1 MFGDAMSDTRTP
13 SWRVATDLTGKTVV
27 VTGCASG
34 IGRETARLFA
44 GAGATVFGGDVNE
57 AGGAA
62 TMQEIRAAGGRGEF
76 VALNLTDPA
85 SIDRFVDTVKE
96 RSGNAIDVIASVAG
110 FERVGPFLKNT
121 PDFWDKVISV
131 NYVGPVRMIQR
142 FLPSMIE
149 RGAGGRII
157 TVASD
162 AGRVGSLGE
171 SFYSGSKGAIIAFT
185 KGLAREMA
193 RYRITCNCVA
203 PGPTDTPLFHEGI
216 ESEKLKQAL
225 VNAVPMGRLAKPV
238 EPAYMI
244 AYFASP
250 AAEFMSGQVISVS
263 GGLTMHG

>member
-1 MFGDAMSDTRTP
+1 MSDTKES
-13 SWRVATDLTGKTVV
+13 SWRAATDLDGRTVV
-27 VTGCASG
+27 ITGCASG

-44 GAGATVFGGDVNE
+44 GAGATIYGGDVNE
-57 AGGAA
+57 GGGAA
-62 TMQEIRAAGGRGEF
+62 TLQQIRTAGGRGEF
-76 VALNLTDPA
+76 VALDLTDPE
-85 SIDRFVDTVKE
+85 SVDRFVDTVQD
-96 RSGNAIDVIASVAG
+96 RSGKAIDVIASVAG

-121 PDFWDKVISV
+121 PDFWDKVIKV

-142 FLPSMIE
+142 FLPAMIE
-149 RGAGGRII
+149 RKVGGRII

-171 SFYSGSKGAIIAFT
+171 TFYSGSKGATIAFT

-193 RYRITCNCVA
+193 RYGITCNCVA

-225 VNAVPMGRLAKPV
+225 VSAVPMGRLARPV

-244 AYFASP
+244 AFFASA
-250 AAEFMSGQVISVS
+250 AAEFMTGQVISVS